1 MLATGWLLTQPTI
14 AWSQTSVPV
23 QISTIADDPT
33 VTPFVF
39 VVGYDQLDENSQLLP
54 SVAPIEVHVA
64 GQWVRQWPLD
74 TQLPLSA
81 GLHYRAVRGLQDQP
95 SPGQPA
101 SPFVL
106 YTGEKKRLTFQLPVV
121 EESSLPATS
130 HRSKRSVEVFI
141 VHDGRMEEDH
151 TVQLM
156 VADAAQFHAQG
167 DSVFQGGLDLKVES
181 VGQVL
186 VGHADLEP
194 GSIVLPVIIQQSTS
208 PAQPNIERGIPNRY
222 DGGDDLILRFTPLAP
237 SEPASSTLLLD
248 STPQNTIVPDT
259 PRPQAI
265 HSDAPAVRWK
275 WLALAGG
282 LLGVLAIA
290 VRLRAKT

>member
-1 MLATGWLLTQPTI
+1 MLATGWLLTQPTN

-23 QISTIADDPT
+23 QISTIADDST

-39 VVGYDQLDENSQLLP
+39 VVGYDQLDENSQSLP

-74 TQLPLSA
+74 TNCLFA
-81 GLHYRAVRGLQDQP
+81 GLHHEPYEAFKINP
-95 SPGQPA
+95 HPGNRPA
-101 SPFVL
+101 HSCSTPA
-106 YTGEKKRLTFQLPVV
+106 KRSASHSNFPVV

-186 VGHADLEP
+186 GHADLEP

-222 DGGDDLILRFTPLAP
+222 DGGEISFFVLPPWPHPSLHPPHCSWIRHRKTRSFPTLRDLKP
-237 SEPASSTLLLD
+237 STAMYSGTL
-248 STPQNTIVPDT
+248 
-259 PRPQAI
+259 
-265 HSDAPAVRWK
+265 K